1 MRGAVRG
8 VVTDSSAPGGLR
20 LADDLPGPEPAP
32 DQLVL
37 AVRAFSINAGEV
49 SLIEQRPDG
58 WRPGQDTAGVVVAA
72 AADGSG
78 PPVGTRVM
86 AYPEWEGWA
95 ERIAVPVNWVA
106 PIPAEVSFEQAATLP
121 VAGLTALRA
130 VRLGGAL
137 LGRNVLI
144 TGATGGVGQL
154 AVQLAAASGARVTA
168 LVSGP
173 EREAEVRGLGAEV
186 IVSSLEGAGR
196 DGGDGRDEL
205 DGAGLGPFNLVLDA
219 VGGDV
224 LMQAVR
230 LAAPAAEIVLYGN
243 RAGKPAEFALR
254 DFYQAGAFN
263 ARVTAFISTV
273 PDQTKGEDLAILA
286 NLAGDGRL
294 RSRIGWTAD
303 WTRTADAFAAMA
315 RREFRGKAV
324 LTVPIAAQG

>member
-1 MRGAVRG
+1 MAMRG
-8 VVTDSSAPGGLR
+8 VVTDSSMPGGLR
-20 LADDLPGPEPAP
+20 LADNLAEPQAGPHE
-32 DQLVL
+32 LVL
-37 AVRAFSINAGEV
+37 AVRAFSINAGEA
-49 SLIEQRPDG
+49 SLVEQRPDG

-78 PPVGTRVM
+78 PPAGTRVV

-95 ERIAVPVNWVA
+95 ERIVVPVNWVA
-106 PIPAEVSFEQAATLP
+106 PIPDGVSFEQAATLP

-130 VRLGGAL
+130 VRAGGAL
-137 LGRNVLI
+137 VGRNVLV
-144 TGATGGVGQL
+144 TGATGGVGQV
-154 AVQLAAASGARVTA
+154 AVQLAVASGAQVTA

-173 EREAEVRGLGAEV
+173 EREADALELGAQLV
-186 IVSSLEGAGR
+186 TSSL
-196 DGGDGRDEL
+196 GGS
-205 DGAGLGPFNLVLDA
+205 GLGPFHLVLDA

-230 LAAPAAEIVLYGN
+230 LAAPGAEIVLYGN
-243 RAGKPAEFALR
+243 RGGKAAEFALR

-273 PDQTKGEDLAILA
+273 PEQTKGEDLAILA
-286 NLAGDGRL
+286 GLVADGRL
-294 RSRIGWTAD
+294 RPRIGWTAD

-324 LTVPIAAQG
+324 LIVALDGYRGWCDG

>member
-1 MRGAVRG
+1 MRG
-8 VVTDSSAPGGLR
+8 VVTDSSMPGGLR
-20 LADDLPGPEPAP
+20 LADNLAEPQAGPHE
-32 DQLVL
+32 LVL
-37 AVRAFSINAGEV
+37 AVRAFSINAGEA
-49 SLIEQRPDG
+49 SLVERRPDG

-78 PPVGTRVM
+78 PPAGTRVV

-95 ERIAVPVNWVA
+95 ERIVVPVNWVA
-106 PIPAEVSFEQAATLP
+106 PIPDGVSFEQAATLP

-130 VRLGGAL
+130 VRAGGAL
-137 LGRNVLI
+137 VGRNVLV
-144 TGATGGVGQL
+144 TGATGGVGQV
-154 AVQLAAASGARVTA
+154 AVQLAVASGAQVTA

-173 EREAEVRGLGAEV
+173 EREADALELGAQLV
-186 IVSSLEGAGR
+186 TSSL
-196 DGGDGRDEL
+196 GGS
-205 DGAGLGPFNLVLDA
+205 GLGPFHLVLDA

-230 LAAPAAEIVLYGN
+230 LAAPGAEIVLYGN
-243 RAGKPAEFALR
+243 RGGKAAEFALR

-273 PDQTKGEDLAILA
+273 PEQTKGEDLAILA
-286 NLAGDGRL
+286 GLVADGRL
-294 RSRIGWTAD
+294 RPRIGWTAD

-324 LTVPIAAQG
+324 LIVALDGYRGWCDG

>member
-1 MRGAVRG
+1 MRG
-8 VVTDSSAPGGLR
+8 VVTDSSMPGGLR
-20 LADDLPGPEPAP
+20 LADNLAEPQAGPHE
-32 DQLVL
+32 LVL
-37 AVRAFSINAGEV
+37 AVRAFSINAGEA
-49 SLIEQRPDG
+49 SLVEQRPDG

-78 PPVGTRVM
+78 PPAGTRVV

-95 ERIAVPVNWVA
+95 ERIVVPVNWVA
-106 PIPAEVSFEQAATLP
+106 PIPDGVSFEQAATLP

-130 VRLGGAL
+130 VRAGGAL
-137 LGRNVLI
+137 LGRNVLV
-144 TGATGGVGQL
+144 TGATGGVGQV
-154 AVQLAAASGARVTA
+154 AVQLAVASGAQVTA

-173 EREAEVRGLGAEV
+173 EREADARELGAQLV
-186 IVSSLEGAGR
+186 TSSL
-196 DGGDGRDEL
+196 GGS
-205 DGAGLGPFNLVLDA
+205 GLGPFHLVLDA

-230 LAAPAAEIVLYGN
+230 LAAPGAEIVLYGN
-243 RAGKPAEFALR
+243 RGGKAAEFALR

-273 PDQTKGEDLAILA
+273 PEQTKGEDLAILA
-286 NLAGDGRL
+286 GLVADGRL
-294 RSRIGWTAD
+294 RPRIGWTAD

-324 LTVPIAAQG
+324 LIVALDGYRDWCDG